1 MSNSTYRRIDSLN
14 EQIKTAKTKP
24 ALQGI
29 IEYAQDI
36 QRAALQMNDF
46 ELSRDASDV
55 INSAE
60 KKIASLITVGF
71 F

>member
-1 MSNSTYRRIDSLN
+1 MSNSTYSRIDSLN

-24 ALQGI
+24 ALHGI

-46 ELSRDASDV
+46 ELNREASDV
-55 INSAE
+55 IRLAE
-60 KKIASLITVGF
+60 KKIASLIMVDF

>member
-29 IEYAQDI
+29 IEYAQI